1 MPAPL
6 INGTSYAWS
15 QIQVLILNQPVNEI
29 TAVSYEDTQE
39 MQDNFGAG
47 EYPISRGYG
56 KVQAKATVTMAMAEV
71 VALQAAAPQK
81 SLNRIPEFD
90 VVVSYQQRY
99 GLWPPVGGKIV
110 TDVIKNCRFKGNK
123 RDTKEGD
130 LTIPVELEMIT
141 SHIIWGG

>member
-90 VVVSYQQRY
+90 VVVSYQ
-99 GLWPPVGGKIV
+99 PVGGKIV